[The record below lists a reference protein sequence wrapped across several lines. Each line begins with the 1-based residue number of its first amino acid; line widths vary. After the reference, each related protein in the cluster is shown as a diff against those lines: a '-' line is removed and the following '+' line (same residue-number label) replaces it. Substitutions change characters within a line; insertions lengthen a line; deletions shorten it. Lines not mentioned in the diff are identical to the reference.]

1 MGSNGADLRYA
12 GFWLRA
18 IAAIVDLL
26 VLGIALSVFVS
37 FVALAKGKPLA
48 YVDLYPEEAPSAI
61 ISAFGKPS
69 EYLMHC
75 FFVLSG
81 WLYFSLLESSAW
93 QATIG
98 ERSMFGLY
106 VADAQGERA
115 TFARTSGRFFGGCLL
130 LHVPYCGGLYFCVDC
145 LCAGLTERK
154 QAIHD
159 LMTRCL
165 VLRKKTVAYPD
176 EGQ

>member
-1 MGSNGADLRYA
+1 MASSSANLCYA

-18 IAAIVDLL
+18 MAAIVDLI

-37 FVALAKGKPLA
+37 FVALAKGRPLA
-48 YVDLYPEEAPSAI
+48 FVDLHPGEAPSAI

-69 EYLMHC
+69 VYLMLC

-81 WLYFSLLESSAW
+81 WLYFALLESSAW

-98 ERSMFGLY
+98 KRSLGLY
-106 VADAQGERA
+106 VADAQGERT
-115 TFARTSGRFFGGCLL
+115 TFARTSGRFLGGRFL
-130 LHVPYCGGLYFCVDC
+130 LHVPYCGVLYFCVDC

-159 LMTRCL
+159 LMAGCL
-165 VLRKKTVAYPD
+165 VLRKKRVAHPD
-176 EGQ
+176 EMQ